1 MPIQD
6 RLEKLCIDFQKLVPS
21 KEEQRRDLPT
31 CPRRRSLYSGSKD
44 RVTLLFAPHRATRAD
59 GTRRYERR
67 PEGAAAAR
75 HPREYSARPRFG
87 GFPLRE
93 STSEEMAVGT
103 PGRGASAVDDS
114 PDFINVFKLCGLD
127 QMTNATREGDVT
139 TVVDRGLG
147 RKVVLVTGNV
157 PAANFVRVPKIG
169 KPALG
174 LTGRYVYAQ
183 VKLDPERFFAV
194 HVDCLCV
201 DPNASSGKAGGS
213 ASTGFTPGRTTVRLS
228 CSNLYKR
235 KSSRPDPSGAAS
247 STLSGSA
254 VNFPHEPPARKW
266 HVLVFDTHGLVKR
279 ASSQG
284 PEHGPKRSGGTN
296 TKTSSKEPPRFDCVK
311 SIQLGGGCAVR
322 NVFVADTLYDA
333 DTLPKD
339 MHLSSKPGVDVT
351 WHHVGGV
358 DPSGGKGKGGSKS
371 KNIDPLAPPADG
383 PTNKSIPPTPSD
395 PSVVSVPHTT
405 NMPTTPYATQDDA
418 TIESRTGRTPVGAIT
433 FDDEEEVF
441 DAKKTNR
448 PSSPPLVGHTDASL
462 DQPPSPPRGT
472 GRTGHTAATQKP
484 IGKPRASRYVV
495 SKDPRPEAGFFGDGG
510 AGGLRSSSRPV
521 SGAHGDVDK
530 LTGMPYAVDLPPA
543 KPLGA
548 DVAPALVLSRIIG
561 LTGEF
566 PGASAW

>member
-1 MPIQD
+1 
-6 RLEKLCIDFQKLVPS
+6 
-21 KEEQRRDLPT
+21 
-31 CPRRRSLYSGSKD
+31 
-44 RVTLLFAPHRATRAD
+44 
-59 GTRRYERR
+59 
-67 PEGAAAAR
+67 
-75 HPREYSARPRFG
+75 
-87 GFPLRE
+87 
-93 STSEEMAVGT
+93 MAVGT
-103 PGRGASAVDDS
+103 PGRGASAVDDT

-213 ASTGFTPGRTTVRLS
+213 ASTGFTPGRTTVRLT

-279 ASSQG
+279 APSGGQ
-284 PEHGPKRSGGTN
+284 ENGPKRTGGTN
-296 TKTSSKEPPRFDCVK
+296 NAKTSSKEPPRFDCVK

-322 NVFVADTLYDA
+322 NVFVADELYDA
-333 DTLPKD
+333 ETLPKD

-358 DPSGGKGKGGSKS
+358 DPSGGKGKGSKSS

-383 PTNKSIPPTPSD
+383 PTNKAIPPTPSD

-472 GRTGHTAATQKP
+472 GRAGHTAATQKP

>member
-1 MPIQD
+1 
-6 RLEKLCIDFQKLVPS
+6 
-21 KEEQRRDLPT
+21 
-31 CPRRRSLYSGSKD
+31 
-44 RVTLLFAPHRATRAD
+44 
-59 GTRRYERR
+59 
-67 PEGAAAAR
+67 
-75 HPREYSARPRFG
+75 
-87 GFPLRE
+87 
-93 STSEEMAVGT
+93 MAVGT
-103 PGRGASAVDDS
+103 PGRGASAVDDT

-213 ASTGFTPGRTTVRLS
+213 ASTGFTPGRTTVRLT

-279 ASSQG
+279 APSGGQ
-284 PEHGPKRSGGTN
+284 ENGPKRSGGTN
-296 TKTSSKEPPRFDCVK
+296 NAKTSSKEPPRFDCVK

-322 NVFVADTLYDA
+322 NVFVADELYDA
-333 DTLPKD
+333 ETLPKD

-358 DPSGGKGKGGSKS
+358 DPSGGKGKGSKSS

-383 PTNKSIPPTPSD
+383 PTNKAIPPTPSD

-433 FDDEEEVF
+433 FDDEEEVIRRANNTKYGLAAGVF
-441 DAKKTNR
+441 SESLNR
-448 PSSPPLVGHTDASL
+448 AHRVIHQL
-462 DQPPSPPRGT
+462 
-472 GRTGHTAATQKP
+472 
-484 IGKPRASRYVV
+484 
-495 SKDPRPEAGFFGDGG
+495 EAGICWINTWGESPSEMPVGG
-510 AGGLRSSSRPV
+510 YKE
-521 SGAHGDVDK
+521 SG
-530 LTGMPYAVDLPPA
+530 
-543 KPLGA
+543 
-548 DVAPALVLSRIIG
+548 IG
-561 LTGEF
+561 RENGVETLNHYTQTKSVQIEMGPFESVF
-566 PGASAW
+566 

>member
-1 MPIQD
+1 
-6 RLEKLCIDFQKLVPS
+6 
-21 KEEQRRDLPT
+21 
-31 CPRRRSLYSGSKD
+31 
-44 RVTLLFAPHRATRAD
+44 
-59 GTRRYERR
+59 
-67 PEGAAAAR
+67 
-75 HPREYSARPRFG
+75 
-87 GFPLRE
+87 
-93 STSEEMAVGT
+93 
-103 PGRGASAVDDS
+103 
-114 PDFINVFKLCGLD
+114 
-127 QMTNATREGDVT
+127 MTNATREGDVT

-322 NVFVADTLYDA
+322 NVFVADELYDA

-358 DPSGGKGKGGSKS
+358 DPSGGKGKGSKS

-383 PTNKSIPPTPSD
+383 PTNKAIPPTPSAD
-395 PSVVSVPHTT
+395 SVVSVPHTT

-433 FDDEEEVF
+433 FDDDEVF
-441 DAKKTNR
+441 DTQKTNRDTNR

-472 GRTGHTAATQKP
+472 GRAGHTAATQKP